1 MAGMSLTINS
11 PLQNLK
17 TIGPKKKEI
26 FSSFG
31 INTVIDLLYFFPYRY
46 LDRSTILD
54 SSKVTNFV
62 ASGFKGEVTII
73 GKVVDTEE
81 IHYGKKSIFKV
92 SMKDDK
98 GFFECVWFRSIK
110 FFRDRFDPDEYYA
123 ISAKPVITKYG
134 HLQFAHPDF
143 DKLSSNESEDFLH
156 TGKIIPFYKLHE
168 ELKKVNLGELSI
180 RKLIRDT
187 ALTFRDQI
195 TETLPTRIIEVN
207 NLLNIKST
215 ISNKHFP
222 ESTELL
228 ERAEYRLKFEELFY
242 IESLIALKR
251 YNYHS
256 NVSGIS
262 YKLDR
267 SLLKQFLKSLPFKL
281 TNAQTKVL
289 HEIRVDM
296 ESDSPMN
303 RLIQGDVGSGK
314 TIVAVIAMLIA
325 VSNHKQAALMA
336 PTEILAI
343 QHYEN
348 IMNMLS
354 DFPVEIEL
362 LVGGQKAKEKREI
375 HSKIKDGKTGIYIG
389 THALLED
396 KSNFTNLGIAIIDE
410 QHRFGVA
417 QRSKLI
423 TKSSAPDVLVMSATP
438 IPRTL
443 TMTLYGDLDIS
454 IIDELP
460 KNRVPIKT
468 YLRSD
473 GKLKQIY
480 NFTIDKIKEGFQAF
494 IVYPLVEDS
503 KKLDLKAA
511 ETYYSDLKKGDF
523 KDFNMGLIHG
533 RMSWDE
539 KREVM
544 SQFAN
549 LKFDILVSTTVIEVG
564 IDIPNASIMII
575 NDAHRFGLSQL
586 HQLRGRIGRS
596 ASESYCILV
605 TSDNLS
611 KRQYDA
617 SFNFDFL
624 SDSQIR
630 KNKTTIRLNSL
641 VKHISGFKLAEID
654 LKLRGP
660 GDIYGTQQSGIPK
673 FKYADLISDQ
683 KILLKA
689 KQEAFKIIEKDPK
702 LKEEENAIMRK
713 TIRSNYIDNYW
724 YSSIG

>member
-1 MAGMSLTINS
+1 MASMSITIDS
-11 PLQNLK
+11 PIQYLK
-17 TIGPKKKEI
+17 TVGPKKAEI
-26 FSSFG
+26 FSSIG
-31 INTVIDLLYFFPYRY
+31 INTINDLLYFFPYRY
-46 LDRSTILD
+46 LDRSTILN
-54 SSKVTNFV
+54 SSRVVNFI

-81 IHYGKKSIFKV
+81 IYYGRKSIFKV
-92 SMKDDK
+92 SMKDEK

-110 FFRDRFDPDEYYA
+110 FFRDRFKPDEFYA

-134 HLQFAHPDF
+134 HLQFVHPDF
-143 DKLSSNESEDFLH
+143 DKLSSSESEDFLH
-156 TGKIIPFYKLHE
+156 TGKIIPFYKIHE

-180 RKLIRDT
+180 RKLIRNT
-187 ALTFRDQI
+187 VLTFQDQV
-195 TETLPTRIIEVN
+195 TETLPSYIIEKN

-228 ERAEYRLKFEELFY
+228 ERAEQRLKFEELFY
-242 IESLIALKR
+242 VESLIALKK

-256 NVSGIS
+256 KVSGIS
-262 YKLDR
+262 YELDNN
-267 SLLKQFLKSLPFKL
+267 LLKQFLKSLPFQL
-281 TNAQTKVL
+281 TTAQTKVL
-289 HEIRVDM
+289 HDIRLDM
-296 ESDSPMN
+296 ESDKPMS

-314 TIVAVIAMLIA
+314 TVVAVIAMLIA
-325 VSNHKQAALMA
+325 VSNNKQAALMA

-348 IMNMLS
+348 IKNMLS
-354 DFPVEIEL
+354 NFPIEIEL
-362 LVGGQKAKEKREI
+362 LVGGQKAKDKREI
-375 HSKIKDGKTGIYIG
+375 HSKIAQGNAGIFIG
-389 THALLED
+389 THALIEE
-396 KSNFTNLGIAIIDE
+396 KSNFANLGIAIIDE

-417 QRSKLI
+417 QRSKLVS
-423 TKSSAPDVLVMSATP
+423 KSSAPDVLVMSATP

-443 TMTLYGDLDIS
+443 TMTLYGDLDVS

-460 KNRVPIKT
+460 KNRIPIKT

-473 GKLKQIY
+473 SNLEQIYKFTITKLK
-480 NFTIDKIKEGFQAF
+480 DELQAF
-494 IVYPLVEDS
+494 IVYPLVEES
-503 KKLDLKAA
+503 EKLELKAA
-511 ETYYSDLKKGDF
+511 ETYYNNLKETVF
-523 KDFNMGLIHG
+523 KDFQVGLIHG

-539 KREVM
+539 KREIM
-544 SQFAN
+544 LNFAMK
-549 LKFDILVSTTVIEVG
+549 KFDILVSTTVIEVG

-586 HQLRGRIGRS
+586 HQLRGRIGRGNNQS
-596 ASESYCILV
+596 HCIIV
-605 TSDNLS
+605 TSENLS
-611 KRQYDA
+611 KRQHDA

-624 SDSQIR
+624 SDSQIQ
-630 KNKTTIRLNSL
+630 KNKTIIRLNSM
-641 VKHISGFKLAEID
+641 VKHSSGFKLAEID

-689 KQEAFKIIEKDPK
+689 KQEAFKIIEIDPK
-702 LKEEENAIMRK
+702 LKQKENEIMREVIK
-713 TIRSNYIDNYW
+713 NQYKDNFW
-724 YSSIG
+724 YSTIG

>member
-1 MAGMSLTINS
+1 MSITIDS
-11 PLQNLK
+11 PIQYLN
-17 TIGPKKKEI
+17 TVGPKKAEI
-26 FSSFG
+26 FSSIR
-31 INTVIDLLYFFPYRY
+31 INTINDLLNFFPYRY
-46 LDRSTILD
+46 LDRSTILN
-54 SSKVTNFV
+54 STKVENFI

-81 IHYGKKSIFKV
+81 IYYGRKSILKV
-92 SMKDDK
+92 SMKDEK

-110 FFRDRFDPDEYYA
+110 YFRDRFKPDEYYA

-156 TGKIIPFYKLHE
+156 TGKIIPFYKIHE

-180 RKLIRDT
+180 RKLIRNT
-187 ALTFRDQI
+187 VLTFRDQI
-195 TETLPTRIIEVN
+195 TETLPSRIIENN

-228 ERAEYRLKFEELFY
+228 ERADYRLKFEELFY
-242 IESLIALKR
+242 IESLIALKKH
-251 YNYHS
+251 NYHS
-256 NVSGIS
+256 KISGIS
-262 YKLDR
+262 YSLNNH
-267 SLLKQFLKSLPFKL
+267 LLKQFLESLPFQL

-289 HEIRVDM
+289 HDIRLDM
-296 ESDSPMN
+296 ESDKPMS
-303 RLIQGDVGSGK
+303 RLLQGDVGSGK
-314 TIVAVIAMLIA
+314 TVVAVIAMLIA
-325 VSNHKQAALMA
+325 VSNNKQAALMA

-348 IMNMLS
+348 IKKMLS
-354 DFPVEIEL
+354 NFSIEIEL

-375 HSKIKDGKTGIYIG
+375 HSKIEQGNVGIYIG
-389 THALLED
+389 THALIEK

-423 TKSSAPDVLVMSATP
+423 SKSSAPDVLVMSATP

-443 TMTLYGDLDIS
+443 TMTLYGDLDVS

-460 KNRVPIKT
+460 KNRIPIKT

-473 GKLKQIY
+473 SKLEQIYKFTITKLK
-480 NFTIDKIKEGFQAF
+480 DGLQAF
-494 IVYPLVEDS
+494 IVYPLVEES
-503 KKLDLKAA
+503 EKLDLKAA
-511 ETYYSDLKKGDF
+511 ATYYNELKETDF
-523 KDFNMGLIHG
+523 KDFKVGLIHG

-539 KREVM
+539 KRDVM
-544 SQFAN
+544 FSFAN
-549 LKFDILVSTTVIEVG
+549 KEFDVLISTTVIEVG

-596 ASESYCILV
+596 NNQSYCILV

-611 KRQYDA
+611 KRQHDA

-624 SDSQIR
+624 SDSQIQ
-630 KNKTTIRLNSL
+630 KNKTIIRLNSL
-641 VKHISGFKLAEID
+641 VKHSSGFKLAEID

-673 FKYADLISDQ
+673 FKFADLISDQ

-689 KQEAFKIIEKDPK
+689 KLEAFNIIEIDPK
-702 LKEEENAIMRK
+702 LKKKENSIMRK
-713 TIRSNYIDNYW
+713 IIRNQYKDNYW
-724 YSSIG
+724 YSTIG

>member
-1 MAGMSLTINS
+1 MASMSITIDS
-11 PLQNLK
+11 PIQYLK
-17 TIGPKKKEI
+17 TVGPKKAEI
-26 FSSFG
+26 FSSIG
-31 INTVIDLLYFFPYRY
+31 INTINDLLYFFPYRY
-46 LDRSTILD
+46 LDRSTILN
-54 SSKVTNFV
+54 SSRVVNFI

-81 IHYGKKSIFKV
+81 IYYGRKSIFKV
-92 SMKDDK
+92 SMKDEK

-110 FFRDRFDPDEYYA
+110 FFRDRFQPDEYYA

-134 HLQFAHPDF
+134 HLQFVHPDF

-156 TGKIIPFYKLHE
+156 TGKIIPFYKIHE

-180 RKLIRDT
+180 RKLIRNT
-187 ALTFRDQI
+187 VLAFRDQI
-195 TETLPTRIIEVN
+195 TETLPSHIIKKN

-228 ERAEYRLKFEELFY
+228 GRAEHRLKFEELFY
-242 IESLIALKR
+242 IESLIALKKH
-251 YNYHS
+251 NYHS
-256 NVSGIS
+256 KVSGKS
-262 YKLDR
+262 YELDKN
-267 SLLKQFLKSLPFKL
+267 LLKQFLKSLPFQL

-289 HEIRVDM
+289 HDIRLDM
-296 ESDSPMN
+296 ESDKPMS

-314 TIVAVIAMLIA
+314 TVVAVIAMLIA
-325 VSNHKQAALMA
+325 VSNNKQAALMA

-348 IMNMLS
+348 IKNMFS
-354 DFPVEIEL
+354 NFPIEIEL
-362 LVGGQKAKEKREI
+362 LVGGQKAKDKREI
-375 HSKIKDGKTGIYIG
+375 HSKIEQGKTGIYIG
-389 THALLED
+389 THALIEK
-396 KSNFTNLGIAIIDE
+396 KSNFANLGIAIIDE

-417 QRSKLI
+417 QRSKLVS
-423 TKSSAPDVLVMSATP
+423 KSSAPDVLVMSATP

-443 TMTLYGDLDIS
+443 TMTLYGDLDVS

-460 KNRVPIKT
+460 KNRIPIKT

-473 GKLKQIY
+473 SKLEQIYKFTITKLK
-480 NFTIDKIKEGFQAF
+480 DELQAF
-494 IVYPLVEDS
+494 IVYPLVEES
-503 KKLDLKAA
+503 EKLDLKAA
-511 ETYYSDLKKGDF
+511 ETYYNDLKETVF
-523 KDFNMGLIHG
+523 KNFQVGLIHG

-544 SQFAN
+544 LNFAKK
-549 LKFDILVSTTVIEVG
+549 KFDILVSTTVIEVG

-586 HQLRGRIGRS
+586 HQLRGRIGRGNNQS
-596 ASESYCILV
+596 HCILV

-611 KRQYDA
+611 KRQHDA

-624 SDSQIR
+624 SDSQIQ
-630 KNKTTIRLNSL
+630 KNKTIIRLNSL
-641 VKHISGFKLAEID
+641 VKYSSGFKLAEID

-689 KQEAFKIIEKDPK
+689 KQEAFKIIEIDPK
-702 LKEEENAIMRK
+702 LKQKENAIMRK
-713 TIRSNYIDNYW
+713 VIKNQYKDNFW
-724 YSSIG
+724 YSTIG